1 MALFEQETVAA
12 VAATAAALSP
22 RVRRIAR
29 KGAVYGVAG
38 ILRAG
43 DVVIAGA
50 RGVARATDSAQSN
63 QTAGT
68 ETKPVRA
75 AERRGPAATTSAT
88 QRSSS
93 SRAATA
99 PRRSRTPRRTS

>member
-38 ILRAG
+38 VLRAG

-63 QTAGT
+63 QSAGT
-68 ETKPVRA
+68 ETKPAPA
-75 AERRGPAATTSAT
+75 AKRRGPAAKSSGT

-93 SRAATA
+93 PPAVTA
-99 PRRSRTPRRTS
+99 PRRSRASRPA